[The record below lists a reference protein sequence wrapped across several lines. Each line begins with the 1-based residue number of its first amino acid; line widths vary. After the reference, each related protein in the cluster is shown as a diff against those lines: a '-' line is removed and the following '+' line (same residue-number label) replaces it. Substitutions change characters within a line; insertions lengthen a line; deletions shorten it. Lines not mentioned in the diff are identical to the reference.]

1 MFVLWKCLGDPHL
14 LDCANSGAVQNRQE
28 TTVNNLSA
36 KSTNLQVSRSW
47 VQDTDFAQKSNILAN
62 GLMLNQAAQAMLAR
76 TEQWAQHVTQLLQ

>member
-47 VQDTDFAQKSNILAN
+47 V
-62 GLMLNQAAQAMLAR
+62 
-76 TEQWAQHVTQLLQ
+76 